1 MTGTLMSAT
10 PTARHP
16 AMTTEGI
23 RAHFPALDR
32 RHNGHPVA
40 FFDGPGGTQVPRVVA
55 DAMSD
60 YLLHHNA
67 NTHWAYPTSVETDAM
82 IMASRE
88 AMADF
93 VNGAANEIVFGQNM
107 TSLTFHLARGL
118 GRGWGKGDT
127 VVITQLDHHA
137 NQAPW
142 RALEQERGIS
152 IRVVRMDPASGQLDW
167 DDLTAAL
174 SSPVKLLAI
183 GAASNALG
191 TVNDVAAASA
201 LARAAGALTF
211 VDAVHYAPHL
221 LVDVQAMG
229 CDFLA
234 CSAYKFHGPHIG
246 ILWGKQALLS
256 SVDAPKLDPAP
267 TEAPER
273 LETGTQSHE
282 SIIGTRAAVDF
293 LASIGEGPTR
303 REKLVASYDA
313 MRERQDALVA
323 QLWNG
328 LSSIRG
334 VTTFGPLPGEARTS
348 TVSFVVAGKSTTEVA
363 LELVEQGVFVSHG
376 DFYATTVM
384 EMLGHATDGV
394 VRAGAACYTTPAEVE
409 RLVNGVAEIA
419 S

>member
-183 GAASNALG
+183 GAAS
-191 TVNDVAAASA
+191 
-201 LARAAGALTF
+201 RRLTCHSGQF
-211 VDAVHYAPHL
+211 
-221 LVDVQAMG
+221 
-229 CDFLA
+229 
-234 CSAYKFHGPHIG
+234 
-246 ILWGKQALLS
+246 
-256 SVDAPKLDPAP
+256 
-267 TEAPER
+267 
-273 LETGTQSHE
+273 
-282 SIIGTRAAVDF
+282 
-293 LASIGEGPTR
+293 
-303 REKLVASYDA
+303 
-313 MRERQDALVA
+313 
-323 QLWNG
+323 
-328 LSSIRG
+328 
-334 VTTFGPLPGEARTS
+334 
-348 TVSFVVAGKSTTEVA
+348 
-363 LELVEQGVFVSHG
+363 
-376 DFYATTVM
+376 
-384 EMLGHATDGV
+384 
-394 VRAGAACYTTPAEVE
+394 
-409 RLVNGVAEIA
+409 
-419 S
+419 